1 MNNNF
6 SACMSMQQNDFTF
19 PIDCQTNQKITKNML
34 KIDKSCRNMSKLS
47 SNAMWE
53 EAKKTQLDI
62 YVKTLFEIYRTLP
75 NVIKILDQII
85 ESRASN
91 AMISN
96 GLFSSTFDEVEK
108 VIELSERKD
117 KLLNL
122 YFIADNMMKM
132 LSEKQRKFATIKF
145 IKKHTTETIAEELGT
160 TKRSVYRSAN
170 TIIKQLCLKMLEK
183 KWDSKFIAF
192 QIGEN
197 EKWIENIFNS
207 KLKEEKSNKI
217 RKENIKNAKSLSKR
231 GKITSKNAKS
241 Q

>member
-6 SACMSMQQNDFTF
+6 SACFDMQSNEFTF
-19 PIDCQTNQKITKNML
+19 PINCQTNQKTTKNML

-47 SNAMWE
+47 SSKMWD
-53 EAKKTQLDI
+53 EAKRTQLDI

-96 GLFSSTFDEVEK
+96 GLFSSTYDEIEK

-122 YFIADNMMKM
+122 YFIADGMMKM
-132 LSEKQRKFATIKF
+132 LSEKQRKFANIKF

-160 TKRSVYRSAN
+160 TKRSVYRCAN
-170 TIIKQLCLKMLEK
+170 SIIKQLCLKMLEK

-207 KLKEEKSNKI
+207 KLKEENSNI
-217 RKENIKNAKSLSKR
+217 LRKEKIKNAKSTQKEL
-231 GKITSKNAKS
+231 KNAPK
-241 Q
+241 